1 MDRAELISMTD
12 DDREAELEA
21 GRMPLLDHLIE
32 LRNRLM
38 WSIGAILVAFL
49 ICYQFKERIYGFL
62 VHPLAVALEGQPD
75 RRLIYTGLTEA
86 FFTYVKVSFWAGF
99 CLAFP
104 IVASQVWRFV
114 APGLYKNERRAFY
127 PYLFAT
133 PVLFIMGAA
142 LAYFV
147 VMPIAWRFFVSFE
160 SPGGPGSL
168 PIELEPK
175 VNEYLSLV
183 MTLLLGFGIAFQL
196 PVLLT
201 LMARVGLV
209 TSAGLASKRRYA
221 IVIMFVVAAVLTP
234 PDVVSQTSLAVPLIA
249 LFEASIISA
258 RMVEK
263 ARARREAEEEAELM
277 GKAKSA
283 PGS

>member
-1 MDRAELISMTD
+1 MAE
-12 DDREAELEA
+12 DDRDAELEE

-49 ICYQFKERIYGFL
+49 ICYQFKVRIYGFL
-62 VHPLAVALEGQPD
+62 VHPLAVIFAGQTG
-75 RRLIYTGLTEA
+75 RHLIYTGLTEA
-86 FFTYVKVSFWAGF
+86 FFTYVKVSFWAAL
-99 CLAFP
+99 CIAFP
-104 IVASQVWRFV
+104 VVAIQIWKFV
-114 APGLYKNERRAFY
+114 APGLYKNEKRAFF

-133 PVLFIMGAA
+133 PVLFLMGAS

-147 VMPIAWRFFVSFE
+147 VIPYAWRFFVSFE
-160 SPGGPGSL
+160 SPGGSGTL
-168 PIELEPK
+168 PIVLEAK

-183 MTLLLGFGIAFQL
+183 MTLLFAFGVAFQL

-209 TSAGLASKRRYA
+209 TAAGLASKRRYA

-234 PDVVSQTSLAVPLIA
+234 PDVISQTSLAIPLII
-249 LFEASIISA
+249 LFEASIISC

-263 ARARREAEEEAELM
+263 ARAKREAAEEAELA
-277 GKAKSA
+277 GKGTPA
-283 PGS
+283 PGG

>member
-1 MDRAELISMTD
+1 MT

-38 WSIGAILVAFL
+38 WSIGAIMVAFL
-49 ICYQFKERIYGFL
+49 VCYQFKVRIFGFL
-62 VHPLAVALEGQPD
+62 VHPLAVIFQGQTG
-75 RRLIYTGLTEA
+75 RHLIYTGLTEA
-86 FFTYVKVSFWAGF
+86 FFTYVRVSFWAAL
-99 CLAFP
+99 CIAFP
-104 IVASQVWRFV
+104 IVAMQIWKFV
-114 APGLYKNERRAFY
+114 APGLYKNEKRAFF

-133 PVLFIMGAA
+133 PVLFLMGAS

-147 VMPIAWRFFVSFE
+147 VIPYAWRFFVSFE
-160 SPGGPGSL
+160 TTGGPGTL
-168 PIELEPK
+168 PIVLEAK
-175 VNEYLSLV
+175 VNEYLSLI
-183 MTLLLGFGIAFQL
+183 MTLLFAFGVAFQL

-221 IVIMFVVAAVLTP
+221 VVIMFVIAAVLTP
-234 PDVVSQTSLAVPLIA
+234 PDVISQTSLAIPLIV
-249 LFEASIISA
+249 LFEASIISC

-263 ARARREAEEEAELM
+263 ARAKREAEEEAELA
-277 GKAKSA
+277 GKGTPAA
-283 PGS
+283 GE

>member
-1 MDRAELISMTD
+1 MPD
-12 DDREAELEA
+12 DDREAELEE

-49 ICYQFKERIYGFL
+49 ICYQFKEHIYGFL

-75 RRLIYTGLTEA
+75 RHLIYTGLTEA

-104 IVASQVWRFV
+104 VVAGQIWKFV
-114 APGLYKNERRAFY
+114 APGLYKTERRAFF
-127 PYLFAT
+127 PYICAT
-133 PVLFIMGAA
+133 PILFLMGAS

-147 VMPIAWRFFVSFE
+147 VIPYAFKFFLSFE
-160 SPGGPGSL
+160 TAGGPGML
-168 PIELEPK
+168 PIVAEPK

-183 MTLLLGFGIAFQL
+183 MTLLLAFGVAFQL

-201 LMARVGLV
+201 LMARAGIITSQGLI
-209 TSAGLASKRRYA
+209 SKWRYA
-221 IVIMFVVAAVLTP
+221 VVGMFGVAAVLTP
-234 PDVVSQTSLAVPLIA
+234 PDVVSQTSLAVPLI
-249 LFEASIISA
+249 LLYVVSIYSCKW
-258 RMVEK
+258 VERQ
-263 ARARREAEEEAELM
+263 RAKREAEEETELS
-277 GKAKSA
+277 G
-283 PGS
+283 GSNPAAGQ

>member
-1 MDRAELISMTD
+1 MAED
-12 DDREAELEA
+12 DKDNREDELEG

-32 LRNRLM
+32 LRNRLL
-38 WSIGAILVAFL
+38 WSFGAIIIAWVVCYYFSAAIYRFL
-49 ICYQFKERIYGFL
+49 A
-62 VHPLAVALEGQPD
+62 HPLAV
-75 RRLIYTGLTEA
+75 IYAGEPGRKMIFTALTEA
-86 FFTYVKVSFWAGF
+86 FFTYLKVSFWAAI

-104 IVASQVWRFV
+104 VVASQIWKFV

-133 PVLFIMGAA
+133 PVLFAMGAA

-147 VMPIAWRFFVSFE
+147 VIPIAWRFFVSFE
-160 SPGGPGSL
+160 SPTGLDGGL
-168 PIELEPK
+168 PIVLEAK

-234 PDVVSQTSLAVPLIA
+234 PDIVSQTSLAIPLII
-249 LFEASIISA
+249 LFEASIVSC

-263 ARARREAEEEAELM
+263 ARARREAEEEAELA
-277 GKAKSA
+277 GKAKPA
-283 PGS
+283 AGG